1 MMNELKSLKAN
12 NMAYSFAPP
21 PPKKYLAHSRY
32 EINVGILDVK

>member
-12 NMAYSFAPP
+12 NMAYSFAS

-32 EINVGILDVK
+32 KINVGILDVK